1 MIIVDFVVKLA
12 ESVEKTAEIAE
23 MNAETVAG
31 LAETFEFV
39 EIVELAKTGLV
50 EFSGLD
56 EIVHFA
62 ETAGLAQT
70 FDFVVTVEADYSAE
84 TVGYAENVVFAVL
97 DQYKLVLRHFLQ
109 FWEEAIEMSLQLSL
123 TK

>member
-109 FWEEAIEMSLQLSL
+109 FWEEAIEMSLQL
-123 TK
+123 